1 VATTEAGKIT
11 LADVERESTV
21 NGELNTYTF
30 TLTTTVPILDGDVL
44 KFSFPEQVVVSQN
57 TECTP
62 LNPDDIIGCGISG
75 NDI

>member
-44 KFSFPEQVVVSQN
+44 KFSFPEQVVVS
-57 TECTP
+57 
-62 LNPDDIIGCGISG
+62 
-75 NDI
+75 